1 MEIVYRVKVESVDLH
16 DDDITSR
23 FLRYSHWW
31 CSGEQA
37 LCVCVCVCVCGWVFY
52 LSTYYYTHNRT
63 LLPVTSSGTVIGGAM
78 VRSVCVCGV
87 CGCVPVWWYGGGCSV
102 YTCTFRTTIN

>member
-1 MEIVYRVKVESVDLH
+1 MTLPVASSGTVTGGAVVSKPSV
-16 DDDITSR
+16 
-23 FLRYSHWW
+23 
-31 CSGEQA
+31 
-37 LCVCVCVCVCGWVFY
+37 CVCVCVCVGGWVFY

-87 CGCVPVWWYGGGCSV
+87 CGCVPVWWCGGGCSV
-102 YTCTFRTTIN
+102 YTCTFRTIIN